1 MKQMPDNLKY
11 AVSHEWSKLEEN
23 NRVRIGITD
32 FAQSELGDI
41 VFIDLPEVG
50 REVELGEQI
59 AVVESVKTASDL
71 YSPVNGQV
79 VAVNEALQ
87 DEPERVN
94 DDAFNTWLFVIEAK
108 DPAELDAL
116 MDADAYLNMID
127 A

>member
-1 MKQMPDNLKY
+1 MKPMPENLKY

-50 REVELGEQI
+50 RKVELGEQI

-71 YSPVNGQV
+71 YSPVNGEI
-79 VAVNEALQ
+79 VAVNEALE

>member
-1 MKQMPDNLKY
+1 MPDNLKY

-23 NRVRIGITD
+23 NLVRIGITD

-71 YSPVNGQV
+71 YSPVNGEV
-79 VAVNEALQ
+79 VAINEALQ
-87 DEPERVN
+87 DEPELVN
-94 DDAFNTWLFVIEAK
+94 DDAFNTWLFVIKAK
-108 DPAELDAL
+108 DPAELNAL

>member
-11 AVSHEWSKLEEN
+11 AVSHEWSKLEGSN
-23 NRVRIGITD
+23 LVRVGITD

-41 VFIDLPEVG
+41 VFIDLPEIG
-50 REVELGEQI
+50 REVQLGEQI

-71 YSPVNGQV
+71 YSPVNGEV
-79 VAVNEALQ
+79 IDVNEALQ

-94 DDAFNTWLFVIEAK
+94 EDAFNTWLFVIKAK
-108 DPAELDAL
+108 DPNELNAL
-116 MDADAYLNMID
+116 MDAEAYLNMID

>member
-1 MKQMPDNLKY
+1 MKKMPDNLKY
-11 AVSHEWSKLEEN
+11 AVSHEWSKLEETN
-23 NRVRIGITD
+23 LVRIGITD

-50 REVELGEQI
+50 RVVQMGEQI

-71 YSPVNGQV
+71 YSPVNGEV
-79 VAVNEALQ
+79 VAINEALE
-87 DEPERVN
+87 DEPELVN
-94 DDAFNTWLFVIEAK
+94 DDAFNTWLFVIKAK
-108 DPAELDAL
+108 DPAELDTL

>member
-1 MKQMPDNLKY
+1 MKPMPENLKY

-50 REVELGEQI
+50 RKVELGEQI

-79 VAVNEALQ
+79 VAVNEALE

>member
-1 MKQMPDNLKY
+1 MKPMPENLKY

-50 REVELGEQI
+50 RKVELGEQI

-71 YSPVNGQV
+71 YSPVNGEI
-79 VAVNEALQ
+79 VAVNEALE
-87 DEPERVN
+87 DEPEQVN